1 MNTHSFIPHRLF
13 VAALSGRRKA
23 STPPP
28 APPLRVLVETDAP
41 IVSASL
47 EERLQRQSN
56 SAAALGRVLSLGT
69 SAGI

>member
-13 VAALSGRRKA
+13 VAALSGGRKA
-23 STPPP
+23 PTPPSS
-28 APPLRVLVETDAP
+28 PPLRVVVETGAP

-47 EERLQRQSN
+47 EERLRRQGN
-56 SAAALGRVLSLGT
+56 SAAALSRALSLGT